1 MVSCEC
7 TLKSFRTFDNNEWI
21 LKPELFVSFFP
32 PRFSFIVE
40 IKIVITVEIIVEI
53 KIIFTKKQ
61 KCCIQ
66 YQSQPVLFGSL
77 KGEPLCPA
85 STVVM
90 NALWNRRSTRQ
101 VIDVFC
107 SLGIDVRCSSS
118 SSTKWKSSIQFNET
132 SFSMK
137 KVKFLQKRHLCGFC
151 WLLCTRVLSRFKVAQ
166 KVCTSTL
173 TPCPS
178 GAQHQSIK
186 EAPCRVKLSKVL
198 MLSRV

>member
-1 MVSCEC
+1 MDFKTRVVCELLSTKVQFYC
-7 TLKSFRTFDNNEWI
+7 GNQNCNHRGNQNHLHQ
-21 LKPELFVSFFP
+21 KP
-32 PRFSFIVE
+32 
-40 IKIVITVEIIVEI
+40 
-53 KIIFTKKQ
+53 

-66 YQSQPVLFGSL
+66 YQSPVMFGSL

-90 NALWNRRSTRQ
+90 NALWKQRSTRQ

-186 EAPCRVKLSKVL
+186 EAPCRVKLS
-198 MLSRV
+198 